1 MMERLAIGASEMSIE
16 HAGESKHYM
25 LALQTMAGVLQADCR
40 EKIDAIPA
48 ADVAPVRHGR
58 WNVSR
63 TDYGWNGAEYPTH
76 CKCSLC
82 GREIPYQ
89 DQDRY
94 CPNCGAKMQGD
105 ANE

>member
-1 MMERLAIGASEMSIE
+1 MAEEYIGREALIKGIADIINTAPMIYV
-16 HAGESKHYM
+16 GGLG
-25 LALQTMAGVLQADCR
+25 LALTSVRSA
-40 EKIDAIPA
+40 PA

-94 CPNCGAKMQGD
+94 CPNCGAKMDKEDTNGSQTD
-105 ANE
+105 